1 MNVTIFSFAMSVLFS
16 VLFIAAIH
24 LLRNRPFFLRSFG
37 VHTLLLLYAL
47 CFFRTVFVLELPFT
61 APVGLRSFYSRVYEA
76 RALKTWSPVGVLLII
91 WEHIL
96 KGD

>member
-47 CFFRTVFVLELPFT
+47 CFFRTVFVLELPLRRRLGCAVFT
-61 APVGLRSFYSRVYEA
+61 AGFMR
-76 RALKTWSPVGVLLII
+76 
-91 WEHIL
+91 
-96 KGD
+96 